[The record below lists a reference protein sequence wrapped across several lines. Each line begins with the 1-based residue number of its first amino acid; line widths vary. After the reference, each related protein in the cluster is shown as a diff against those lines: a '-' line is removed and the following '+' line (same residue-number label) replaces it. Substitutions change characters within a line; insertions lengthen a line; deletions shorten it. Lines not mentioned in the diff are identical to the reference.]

1 MLAISH
7 FQIHDTNIIILC
19 LINLSSLNK
28 LFDCYMYIPSDVPQY
43 PIPTVG
49 ARIFHDLKMQYKIL
63 HNKFLTDENLIL
75 ESPCNFEKR
84 IETTAIL

>member
-1 MLAISH
+1 
-7 FQIHDTNIIILC
+7 
-19 LINLSSLNK
+19 
-28 LFDCYMYIPSDVPQY
+28 MYIPSDVPQY

-84 IETTAIL
+84 FETTAILWALGTLSKSHPFIADE